1 MSPREDPDNA
11 AEESAYDAGRPL
23 NGDATDGPLLDC
35 ELDALAFSARHIG
48 APGIPLL
55 TAAMTKALAL
65 GVPRVTGE
73 LRAARARIAEL
84 EATLKDIEESEAD
97 ASLYED

>member
-1 MSPREDPDNA
+1 
-11 AEESAYDAGRPL
+11 
-23 NGDATDGPLLDC
+23 
-35 ELDALAFSARHIG
+35 
-48 APGIPLL
+48 
-55 TAAMTKALAL
+55 
-65 GVPRVTGE
+65 VTGE